1 MITDKKSIIK
11 IKTETDGYVR
21 VTVECQNRINGVK
34 FTVSEPSD
42 KQTSVDLSVDGNR
55 AQAGLNIAAPKLWSV
70 DLPMLYGFSAKIFRN
85 TRTYRTSSAA
95 RSL

>member
-42 KQTSVDLSVDGNR
+42 KQTSVDLCVDGNL
-55 AQAGLNIAAPKLWSV
+55 AQAIFLCCRSRTV
-70 DLPMLYGFSAKIFRN
+70 EFGFSRVIRFFGKNFHRK
-85 TRTYRTSSAA
+85 RR
-95 RSL
+95 

>member
-34 FTVSEPSD
+34 FTASEPSD
-42 KQTSVDLSVDGNR
+42 KQTSVDLCVDGNL
-55 AQAGLNIAAPKLWSV
+55 AQAI
-70 DLPMLYGFSAKIFRN
+70 
-85 TRTYRTSSAA
+85 
-95 RSL
+95 